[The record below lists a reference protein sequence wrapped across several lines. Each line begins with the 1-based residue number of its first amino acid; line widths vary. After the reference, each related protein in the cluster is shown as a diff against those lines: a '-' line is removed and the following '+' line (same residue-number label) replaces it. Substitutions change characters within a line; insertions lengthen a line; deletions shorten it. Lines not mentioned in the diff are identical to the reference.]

1 MSGYML
7 SSVNLPSASQNL
19 GWSWEVL
26 TQHPCKTIVK
36 HFSALIFE
44 GVNESGEEL
53 GQRKRLSGGGTDCT
67 LLLLVLNLYFPLY

>member
-1 MSGYML
+1 ML
-7 SSVNLPSASQNL
+7 SSVDLLVHQNL

-36 HFSALIFE
+36 HFSAFIFE

-53 GQRKRLSGGGTDCT
+53 GQRRGS
-67 LLLLVLNLYFPLY
+67 LVVALTVLCFYWS